1 MNSKSNSALTTFAP
15 IIADLAALLL
25 YFLSVGWMVGRFGR
39 NALDFTALNDAGIL
53 VGFHFLFLI
62 GIWQLTKLPGK
73 MRYSFLSN
81 RYFQGLFAVI
91 YAVAFVMGVADLTG
105 YLDTLF
111 TVEFGDMG
119 NGYYFLITP
128 AVYLFVG
135 LLYLFILRQPTDQTA
150 NADKVSLPTLLL
162 LNGMLVAAAAF
173 LHAFLLTRFE
183 SLSPVVIGLITY
195 VILGIIFLL
204 PRLLFAAKRQSLIS
218 LLSYDLLIT
227 ALAILSAVSFPV

>member
-1 MNSKSNSALTTFAP
+1 M
-15 IIADLAALLL
+15 
-25 YFLSVGWMVGRFGR
+25 RFSR

-53 VGFHFLFLI
+53 VAFHFLFLI
-62 GIWQLTKLPGK
+62 GIWLLTKLPGD
-73 MRYSFLSN
+73 MPYPVLGN
-81 RYFQGLFAVI
+81 RYFQGVFVVI

-105 YLDTLF
+105 DLDTLF

-135 LLYLFILRQPTDQTA
+135 LLYLFILVQPTEQTA
-150 NADKVSLPTLLL
+150 NADRTSLPMLLL

-173 LHAFLLTRFE
+173 LHAFLPTRFE
-183 SLSPVVIGLITY
+183 SLSPVLIGLITY

-204 PRLLFAAKRQSLIS
+204 PRLFFAAKRRS
-218 LLSYDLLIT
+218 LLALISYDLLIT
-227 ALAILSAVSFPV
+227 ALAILGAFSIPV